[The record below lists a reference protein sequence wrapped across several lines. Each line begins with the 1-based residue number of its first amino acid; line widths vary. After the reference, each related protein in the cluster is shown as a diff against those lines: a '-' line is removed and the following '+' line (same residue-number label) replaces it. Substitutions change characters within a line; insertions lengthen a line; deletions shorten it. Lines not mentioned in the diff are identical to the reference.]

1 MAGPPPR
8 PRLAVPTAG
17 DRSTTGL
24 GGARRPSGE
33 GLGNAIALGHV
44 RYLSSMA
51 DDLPA
56 ELIEA
61 FKILDPAQA
70 DRLKEAL
77 APVAGELGPRERAVL
92 ERLVKGMASGVPASD
107 LNAFVRLLPV
117 TVSRA
122 IQPAIPTAKA

>member
-1 MAGPPPR
+1 
-8 PRLAVPTAG
+8 
-17 DRSTTGL
+17 
-24 GGARRPSGE
+24 
-33 GLGNAIALGHV
+33 
-44 RYLSSMA
+44 MA
-51 DDLPA
+51 DDLPT
-56 ELIEA
+56 ELVEA